1 MTKKVEVDVNVDD
14 NGTTKKVALD
24 SKNLGDQLDKT
35 STSAHSADRRL
46 KGAAQASSNTSKN
59 FSKMAQGIS
68 GGLVPAYATLAAN
81 IFAISAAF
89 NFFKRAAD
97 VSVLIQAQESYATS
111 TGVGLQS
118 ISSSLREASGGMLTF
133 RDAAQAAAIGVA
145 KGFSPKQLEDLAVG
159 ARKASAALGRDFEDA
174 FDRLIRGT
182 SKAEPELLDELGIT
196 LRLERATTE
205 YARAINKNVKELT
218 AYERSQAV
226 LIETQRQ
233 INEQF
238 GDVEA
243 AINPFQRLAVTFND
257 IVKGVTQFIL
267 PAFNAFAEIINRS
280 ALAAIAI
287 FGTLAISIAK
297 AAIPV
302 GDLKEKFADFQQE
315 QAEAVE
321 DAKRRVEEYTDL
333 LKKNKQEL
341 EAFGEDAAKGV
352 QSSAQALTK
361 NEAGGKSKLLQK
373 AARGEE
379 LTGLDKAT
387 LKRAIEGAEKQ
398 FREHGEVR
406 TGIFAKADMSMVR
419 SFDRGLTAMDRSAK
433 AKTSKIGLHFQKM
446 TALINLGHAKMAEFG
461 GRQFARLGRAAE
473 GAGKII
479 DKAFRFAGVIG
490 IAIMLYETFISLRNN
505 IFDISLS
512 IVNAGIKVFN
522 TIRSAIATVATKIV
536 NALSGLA
543 ENIPGLGKYKEQ
555 FDAAK
560 ASIADFGE
568 ERKLLTAKDF
578 EGTFIG
584 GLAKGF
590 QDTGRA
596 ATASKAALAE
606 YNDTLKTFIKENE
619 AASKGLKKANEDNNA
634 ARASTIRLNRASTA
648 GFERQLDQLDAI
660 TDDADRAEAFENF
673 KKAILDNKELLPQ
686 AAAAVLEFGSSLETL
701 RQPLVDSGV
710 AAGGAIAAQNAL
722 RESLNSNSNVIN
734 SGNSDLN
741 ALREAYRQI
750 NAAAKQATESTAAA
764 GESFDGLGKAAERL
778 GEDTIAAAAA
788 IDVLIAKREAI
799 LDETSQQNI
808 TQTNLAKYTPL
819 VEAALNRQLAL
830 ERLLTQEKQIQL
842 DIENLRRALAIQS
855 GPNAD
860 PTGEDPQ
867 TIQEKID
874 AKNRTLR
881 ETQAKVNE
889 AQKQIR
895 DVDRIGRAVADSFES
910 GMVSAFE
917 GVITGTKTMK
927 DAFKDM
933 ATSILRMIA
942 RMIAELIA
950 MRIVMAAMS
959 LIPTSPSAGIDAS
972 MQGTLQSQGIPDPG
986 QLARYGG
993 VMKDPRGYR
1002 AGGIATDY
1010 SMGGIARGRDAGYP
1024 AVLHGTEAVVPLPN
1038 NRSIPVDLRGDRGT
1052 QNNVTV
1058 NVTMT
1063 EGGGDNRN
1071 TSGDGQQG
1079 VNLGNAIAMAV
1090 QKELQNQKRS
1100 GGILNPYGAA

>member
-1 MTKKVEVDVNVDD
+1 
-14 NGTTKKVALD
+14 
-24 SKNLGDQLDKT
+24 
-35 STSAHSADRRL
+35 
-46 KGAAQASSNTSKN
+46 
-59 FSKMAQGIS
+59 
-68 GGLVPAYATLAAN
+68 VPAYATLAAN

-302 GDLKEKFADFQQE
+302 GDLKEKFADFQEE

-333 LKKNKQEL
+333 LKKNRQEL

-352 QSSAQALTK
+352 QSTAQSLTK
-361 NEAGGKSKLLQK
+361 TEAGGKSKLLQK

-387 LKRAIEGAEKQ
+387 LKRAIDGAEKQ

-406 TGIFAKADMSMVR
+406 TGIFAKADISMVR
-419 SFDRGLTAMDRSAK
+419 SFDRSLTAMDRSAK
-433 AKTSKIGLHFQKM
+433 AKTSKMALHFQKF
-446 TALINLGHAKMAEFG
+446 TARVNLLHAKMAAFG
-461 GRQFARLGRAAE
+461 GRAFASLGKAAE
-473 GAGKII
+473 GAGKVI

-512 IVNAGIKVFN
+512 IVNSGIKVFN
-522 TIRSAIATVATKIV
+522 TIRSAIATVATKV
-536 NALSGLA
+536 VDTLAGLT
-543 ENIPGLGKYKEQ
+543 NIPGLGKYKEN

-560 ASIADFGE
+560 ASIAEFGE
-568 ERKLLTAKDF
+568 ERKLLTAEDF
-578 EGTFIG
+578 EGTYFG

-590 QDTGRA
+590 QDSGRE
-596 ATASKAALAE
+596 ATASKAALEE

-619 AASKGLKKANEDNNA
+619 AASKGLKKANEDNNS

-648 GFERQLDQLDAI
+648 GFERQLNQLEAI
-660 TDDADRAEAFENF
+660 TDDADRARAFENF

-686 AAAAVLEFGSSLETL
+686 AAAAVLEFGGSLETL

-710 AAGGAIAAQNAL
+710 AAGSAIAAQNAL
-722 RESLNSNSNVIN
+722 REAIN
-734 SGNSDLN
+734 SGQPVIQDAGSDLN
-741 ALREAYRQI
+741 ALREAYHQI
-750 NAAAKQATESTAAA
+750 NKAAKQATESTAAA

-842 DIENLRRALAIQS
+842 DLEVLRGQLEKVRQD
-855 GPNAD
+855 GPGAD
-860 PTGEDPQ
+860 GLTADQ
-867 TIQEKID
+867 IQERID

-889 AQKQIR
+889 AQKQIS

-910 GMVSAFE
+910 GMVNAFE
-917 GVITGTKTMK
+917 GVITGTKSMK
-927 DAFKDM
+927 SAFADM
-933 ATSILRMIA
+933 ATGILRMIA
-942 RMIAELIA
+942 KMIAELIA
-950 MRIVMAAMS
+950 MKIVMAAMS
-959 LIPTSPSAGIDAS
+959 LIPTPGAGA
-972 MQGTLQSQGIPDPG
+972 GTVTPG
-986 QLARYGG
+986 TTNAGGVILRTARYGG

-1038 NRSIPVDLRGDRGT
+1038 NRSIPVDLQGDRGT

-1079 VNLGNAIAMAV
+1079 VNLG
-1090 QKELQNQKRS
+1090 
-1100 GGILNPYGAA
+1100 

>member
-1 MTKKVEVDVNVDD
+1 M
-14 NGTTKKVALD
+14 
-24 SKNLGDQLDKT
+24 
-35 STSAHSADRRL
+35 
-46 KGAAQASSNTSKN
+46 
-59 FSKMAQGIS
+59 
-68 GGLVPAYATLAAN
+68 
-81 IFAISAAF
+81 
-89 NFFKRAAD
+89 
-97 VSVLIQAQESYATS
+97 
-111 TGVGLQS
+111 
-118 ISSSLREASGGMLTF
+118 
-133 RDAAQAAAIGVA
+133 
-145 KGFSPKQLEDLAVG
+145 
-159 ARKASAALGRDFEDA
+159 
-174 FDRLIRGT
+174 
-182 SKAEPELLDELGIT
+182 
-196 LRLERATTE
+196 
-205 YARAINKNVKELT
+205 
-218 AYERSQAV
+218 
-226 LIETQRQ
+226 
-233 INEQF
+233 
-238 GDVEA
+238 
-243 AINPFQRLAVTFND
+243 
-257 IVKGVTQFIL
+257 
-267 PAFNAFAEIINRS
+267 
-280 ALAAIAI
+280 
-287 FGTLAISIAK
+287 
-297 AAIPV
+297 
-302 GDLKEKFADFQQE
+302 
-315 QAEAVE
+315 
-321 DAKRRVEEYTDL
+321 
-333 LKKNKQEL
+333 
-341 EAFGEDAAKGV
+341 
-352 QSSAQALTK
+352 
-361 NEAGGKSKLLQK
+361 QK

-387 LKRAIEGAEKQ
+387 LKRAIDGAEKQ

-406 TGIFAKADMSMVR
+406 TGIFAKADISMVR
-419 SFDRGLTAMDRSAK
+419 SFDRSLTSLDRSAK

-512 IVNAGIKVFN
+512 IINAGIKVFN

-536 NALSGLA
+536 DTLAGLT
-543 ENIPGLGKYKEQ
+543 NIPGLGKYKEN

-560 ASIADFGE
+560 ASIAEFGE
-568 ERKLLTAKDF
+568 ERKLLTAEDF
-578 EGTFIG
+578 EGTFFG

-590 QDTGRA
+590 QDSGRE

-634 ARASTIRLNRASTA
+634 ARASSIRLNRASTA
-648 GFERQLDQLDAI
+648 GFERQLNQLEAI
-660 TDDADRAEAFENF
+660 TDDADRAQAFENF

-686 AAAAVLEFGSSLETL
+686 AAAAVLEFGGSLETL

-710 AAGGAIAAQNAL
+710 AAGGAVAAQNAL
-722 RESLNSNSNVIN
+722 REAIN
-734 SGNSDLN
+734 SGQPIIQDAGSDLN
-741 ALREAYRQI
+741 ALREAYHQI
-750 NAAAKQATESTAAA
+750 NKAAKQATESTAAA

-842 DIENLRRALAIQS
+842 DLEVLRGQLEKVRQD
-855 GPNAD
+855 GPGAD
-860 PTGEDPQ
+860 GLTADQ
-867 TIQEKID
+867 IQERID

-889 AQKQIR
+889 AQKQIS

-917 GVITGTKTMK
+917 GVITGTKSMK

-933 ATSILRMIA
+933 ATGILKMIA

-950 MRIVMAAMS
+950 MKIVMAAMS
-959 LIPTSPSAGIDAS
+959 LIPTGGGMGPAPADTMGGFAHG
-972 MQGTLQSQGIPDPG
+972 GTF
-986 QLARYGG
+986 RYGG

-1038 NRSIPVDLRGDRGT
+1038 NRSIPVDLQGDRGT

-1058 NVTMT
+1058 NVTMA
-1063 EGGGDNRN
+1063 EGGGNTRN

-1090 QKELQNQKRS
+1090 QKELQNQNVLAAFLILMEQHNVNYKISIHTSSHGLKYSLGATSPARES
-1100 GGILNPYGAA
+1100 TDTRIIVADRGLSRQTTFSLLTAKFGDGYEQRAVDGINSKQEVFGLTFKNRDYKEANLIAAFFDLKKGLNFSIEITNTKDVESATPTDVHETIKVALRQLYFNLYYGYNSYCYFTTSKSV